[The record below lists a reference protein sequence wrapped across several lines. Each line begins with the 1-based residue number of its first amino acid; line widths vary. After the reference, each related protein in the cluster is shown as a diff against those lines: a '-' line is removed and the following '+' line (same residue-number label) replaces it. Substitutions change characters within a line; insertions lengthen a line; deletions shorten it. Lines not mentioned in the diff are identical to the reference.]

1 MSSQNN
7 KIKAIAWD
15 LDGTIVYF
23 NIDFIQA
30 RKYTINILKENGINP
45 SDLDIKRSILD
56 NINVGKEKFKEMHF
70 PTKEVKKIFSK
81 IEEAIIQVES
91 QAVENAKKVEGIKKV
106 LKFCNRY
113 GMLQAIYTLN
123 TNLNAKKTLENV
135 NLLKYF
141 DLIIGR
147 DNVSNP
153 KPHSDHLSNICKKFN
168 INNEEIL
175 VIGDNP
181 RDIEGANKIGA
192 PSIGILTDRHTK
204 KDLKGAKYI
213 VEQKNIAQDLMGAIK
228 TFL

>member
-1 MSSQNN
+1 MSSHNN

-30 RKYTINILKENGINP
+30 RKNVIDILVENGINP
-45 SDLDIKRSILD
+45 SDLDIKRSILE

-70 PTKEVKKIFSK
+70 STKKVKKVLSK
-81 IEEAIIQVES
+81 IEKTIIQVES
-91 QAVENAKKVEGIKKV
+91 QAAKIAKMVEGIENILRV
-106 LKFCNRY
+106 CNRY
-113 GMLQAIYTLN
+113 GILQAIYTLN
-123 TNLNAKKTLENV
+123 TNLNAKKTLENI
-135 NLLKYF
+135 NILKYF

-147 DNVSNP
+147 DDVTNP
-153 KPHSDHLSNICKKFN
+153 KPHIDHLSNICKKLN
-168 INNEEIL
+168 INDKEIL

-181 RDIEGANKIGA
+181 RDIEGANKISA

-204 KDLKGAKYI
+204 KDLEGAKYI
-213 VEQKNIAQDLMGAIK
+213 IEQKNIAQDLMGAIK